1 MERILT
7 FELFEARYS
16 QHFSMRVKERIE
28 NLYEITLDTLKREE
42 IEKRIEDSIGS
53 GWKESLI
60 DAIVNN
66 IEKRILEK
74 VKLVTFPQ
82 DSNFAVPI
90 SFLFLDFEGKTYPI
104 EITSYST
111 KENDGEQ
118 SVYKGSQIWVA
129 VSADTAWT
137 LKVFDKTKSID
148 AIASNM
154 KAGTSERYKKY
165 PFSIENP
172 GDDFRVKFSW
182 NPGTSTFE
190 TGEEEKKVYMGVD
203 KAIPERKTLSA
214 GDEVGLIINK
224 ISPVDFTYGV
234 IKEITNMGE
243 IKDKQKTGSLADVE
257 GIKLSFLPS
266 KKEDRIVSNGRE
278 IPFVSTVKTGSRINL
293 NGKEYVV
300 LGPEGGKPLVTSEPS
315 IINSGKVQTW
325 VEEIISSS

>member
-82 DSNFAVPI
+82 DSNFAIPI